1 MTRAILFANAT
12 LTSIAG
18 LRAIMLASHEPAG
31 APFRAAQRTTELAP
45 MMSRRRSVRSPI
57 FDVAPSLC
65 FPPVEC
71 CNGVSPSQAA
81 KSRPRFSRRRQR
93 CHRRRDHRTHPWDA
107 HEATRYFVF
116 FGAPSNCDVQQLY
129 ALIQQTQHINQD
141 AKDGARRFRNRLL
154 GILHGHNKLGDVCR
168 ALSDNQAELGKMAT

>member
-1 MTRAILFANAT
+1 MGVRGSGPNQNRVLLNTPSQTGFPDPISPIIAPYFPFDLLRLRQPHDREQVYATTGARQVPPLAISAQMTRAILFANAT

-45 MMSRRRSVRSPI
+45 MMSRRRSVCSPI

-81 KSRPRFSRRRQR
+81 KSRPRLNVS
-93 CHRRRDHRTHPWDA
+93 A
-107 HEATRYFVF
+107 G
-116 FGAPSNCDVQQLY
+116 GASAAMAPPDV
-129 ALIQQTQHINQD
+129 
-141 AKDGARRFRNRLL
+141 
-154 GILHGHNKLGDVCR
+154 
-168 ALSDNQAELGKMAT
+168 